1 MSKKKQTQTLKNESL
16 TKESLT
22 KESLTKESLAKESLT
37 KESLAKESLT
47 KESMVPVL
55 IACFGLAI
63 ICLIAYFPGLSNALV
78 DWDDLQYVYEVS
90 LINDLSFGGIR
101 HIFSRYLMGNYH
113 PFTVLSLIF
122 NYNLSGV
129 EPFSYH
135 LTNLVIHIFNSILV
149 LLVILRMNKGML
161 AAGITAAL
169 FAVHPMHVESVVWA
183 AERKDVLYTFFF
195 LCSFLSYL
203 KYIHTGHFRLMA
215 LALVLFIFSCF
226 SKGMAVTLPLIMFA
240 ADYAMGRKNVKN
252 LFVEKIPFL
261 LVSMVF
267 GIVAVDAQ
275 QKWGAIADFPEY
287 GFIDRIFLAI
297 YSFVFY
303 LNKMIVPTGLSAFY
317 PYPVKTGNWFPP
329 LIYFSLMVLFIYKA
343 LAFYTIKREK
353 FVFFGILFYGISI
366 LPMVQLLPVGDMI
379 AADRYFYVS
388 SIGLFFIAGVVAE
401 KLVNWYGLKFV
412 YLNTSIIMFFAA
424 IIGILT
430 YLSNQQSRV
439 WKNDFTLLTHALK
452 AQPLSH
458 VANTKMGINHQLAGR
473 TDQAIEYYEK
483 ALSLRRNSTAAN
495 NLGQCYVD
503 KKQYALSLP
512 YFQLSI
518 ALKPNDSQTWFNMG
532 NAYDSLGN
540 YNEAVRDYTIALE
553 HDKNLFKAY
562 NNRACAF
569 FALGKWEE
577 GNEDMRIAARG
588 GHATAIQ
595 YLKGLERE
603 RSQKAEV
610 KH

>member
-1 MSKKKQTQTLKNESL
+1 MSKKKQTRFPKKESPKSGSPKNKSHKNKSYKNESHKNESL
-16 TKESLT
+16 TTESL
-22 KESLTKESLAKESLT
+22 KEESIVS
-37 KESLAKESLT
+37 
-47 KESMVPVL
+47 VL
-55 IACFGLAI
+55 IAGFGLAI
-63 ICLIAYFPGLSNALV
+63 ICLLAYFPGLNNALV
-78 DWDDLQYVYEVS
+78 DWDDLQYVHEVS
-90 LINDLSFGGIR
+90 FFRDLSFGSIS

-122 NYNLSGV
+122 NYNLSGA

-135 LTNLVIHIFNSILV
+135 LTNIVLHIFNSILV
-149 LLVILRMNKGML
+149 LLVILRMNSGML

-195 LCSFLSYL
+195 LCSLLSYL
-203 KYIHTGHFRLMA
+203 KYIKTSHFRLLA
-215 LALVLFIFSCF
+215 LALLLFIFSCF

-240 ADYAMGRKNVKN
+240 ADYALGRKNLKK
-252 LFVEKIPFL
+252 LIIEKVPFL

-267 GIVAVDAQ
+267 GMVAIDGQ
-275 QKWGAIADFPEY
+275 RKWGAIADFPEY
-287 GFIDRIFLAI
+287 GFIDKILLAT

-303 LNKMIVPTGLSAFY
+303 LIKMIVPTGLSAFY

-329 LIYFSLMVLFIYKA
+329 LIYFSLLVLFIYKA
-343 LAFYTIKREK
+343 LAFYTMKREK

-366 LPMVQLLPVGDMI
+366 LPVIQLLPVGDMV

-388 SIGLFFIAGVVAE
+388 SIGLFFIAGVIAE
-401 KLVNWYGLKFV
+401 KSVNASGLKFP
-412 YLNTSIIMFFAA
+412 YLKSSIIMLSAA

-439 WKNDFTLLTHALK
+439 WKNDFTLLTHSLE

-458 VANTKMGINHQLAGR
+458 VANTKMGIVHQLAGR
-473 TDQAIEYYEK
+473 TDQAMEYYEK

-503 KKQYALSLP
+503 KKQYALALP

-518 ALKPNDSQTWFNMG
+518 ALKPGDPQTWFNMG

-540 YNEAVRDYTIALE
+540 YNEAVRDYSMALQ

-562 NNRACAF
+562 NNRACSF

-577 GNEDMRIAARG
+577 GLEDMRIAASG
-588 GHATAIQ
+588 GHASAIQ
-595 YLKGLERE
+595 YLNGLERE
-603 RSQKAEV
+603 RSQKAEAN
-610 KH
+610 H

>member
-1 MSKKKQTQTLKNESL
+1 MIEKKLRKVLTDQWVKQV
-16 TKESLT
+16 
-22 KESLTKESLAKESLT
+22 
-37 KESLAKESLT
+37 
-47 KESMVPVL
+47 SMAPVL
-55 IACFGLAI
+55 MACFGLAI
-63 ICLIAYFPGLSNALV
+63 ICLIAYFPGLSNAFV
-78 DWDDLQYVYEVS
+78 EWDDLEYIRQISHVC
-90 LINDLSFGGIR
+90 DLSSQSIR
-101 HIFSRYLMGNYH
+101 KIFFSYTLGNYH
-113 PFTVLSLIF
+113 PFTVLSLVF

-149 LLVILRMNKGML
+149 LLVVLRMNKGML
-161 AAGITAAL
+161 AAGITGAL

-203 KYIHTGHFRLMA
+203 KYINTGHFRLIG
-215 LALVLFIFSCF
+215 LAWLLFIFSCF
-226 SKGMAVTLPLIMFA
+226 SKGMAVTLPLIMLT
-240 ADYAMGRKNVKN
+240 ADYAMGRNNVKK
-252 LFVEKIPFL
+252 LFIEKIPFL

-267 GIVAVDAQ
+267 GIVAVDGQ
-275 QKWGAIADFPEY
+275 QKWGAIADLPEY

-329 LIYFSLMVLFIYKA
+329 LIYFSVLVLFIYKA
-343 LAFYTIKREK
+343 LAFYTIKRER
-353 FVFFGILFYGISI
+353 FVFFGILFFGISI
-366 LPMVQLLPVGDMI
+366 LPVVQLLPVGDMI

-401 KLVNWYGLKFV
+401 KLVSRHGLKFA
-412 YLNTSIIMFFAA
+412 YLHTSITVLFAA

-439 WKNDFTLLTHALK
+439 WKNDFTLLTHALQ

-458 VANTKMGINHQLAGR
+458 VANTKMGIYHQLAGR
-473 TDQAIEYYEK
+473 TDQSIEYYEK
-483 ALSLRRNSTAAN
+483 ALSLRRNATAAN

-518 ALKPNDSQTWFNMG
+518 ALKPNDPQTWFNMG

-540 YNEAVRDYTIALE
+540 HDEAIRDYTVALE

-562 NNRACAF
+562 NNRACSF

-577 GNEDMRIAARG
+577 GHEDMKIAARG

-595 YLKGLERE
+595 YMVGLERE
-603 RSQKAEV
+603 RSQKAEA
-610 KH
+610 KP

>member
-1 MSKKKQTQTLKNESL
+1 
-16 TKESLT
+16 
-22 KESLTKESLAKESLT
+22 
-37 KESLAKESLT
+37 
-47 KESMVPVL
+47 
-55 IACFGLAI
+55 
-63 ICLIAYFPGLSNALV
+63 
-78 DWDDLQYVYEVS
+78 
-90 LINDLSFGGIR
+90 
-101 HIFSRYLMGNYH
+101 
-113 PFTVLSLIF
+113 
-122 NYNLSGV
+122 
-129 EPFSYH
+129 
-135 LTNLVIHIFNSILV
+135 
-149 LLVILRMNKGML
+149 
-161 AAGITAAL
+161 
-169 FAVHPMHVESVVWA
+169 
-183 AERKDVLYTFFF
+183 
-195 LCSFLSYL
+195 
-203 KYIHTGHFRLMA
+203 
-215 LALVLFIFSCF
+215 
-226 SKGMAVTLPLIMFA
+226 MAVTLPLIMFA
-240 ADYAMGRKNVKN
+240 ADYALGRKNIKS
-252 LFVEKIPFL
+252 LFIEKIPFF

-267 GIVAVDAQ
+267 GIVAVDGQ
-275 QKWGAIADFPEY
+275 QKWGAIADMPEY
-287 GFIDRIFLAI
+287 GFIDRVFLAI

-329 LIYFSLMVLFIYKA
+329 LIYISLLVLFIYKA

-388 SIGLFFIAGVVAE
+388 SIGLFFIAGIVAE
-401 KLVNWYGLKFV
+401 KSVNWSGLKFAH
-412 YLNTSIIMFFAA
+412 LNTSIIMFFAA

-439 WKNDFTLLTHALK
+439 WKNDSTLLTHALK
-452 AQPLSH
+452 VQPLSH
-458 VANTKMGINHQLAGR
+458 VANTKMGIHHQLAGR

-518 ALKPNDSQTWFNMG
+518 SLNPDDSQTWFNMG

-540 YNEAVRDYTIALE
+540 HNEAVRDYTIALE

-595 YLKGLERE
+595 YMKGLERE
-603 RSQKAEV
+603 RSQKTKV
-610 KH
+610 KP

>member
-1 MSKKKQTQTLKNESL
+1 MSKKKQTQTPKRELLKNESPQN
-16 TKESLT
+16 
-22 KESLTKESLAKESLT
+22 ESLAKESL
-37 KESLAKESLT
+37 A

-78 DWDDLQYVYEVS
+78 DWDDLHYVYEVS

-101 HIFSRYLMGNYH
+101 QIFSRYLMGNYH
-113 PFTVLSLIF
+113 PFIVLSLIF

-149 LLVILRMNKGML
+149 LLVILQMNKGML

-195 LCSFLSYL
+195 LCSFLTYL
-203 KYIHTGHFRLMA
+203 KYIHTGHFRFMA

-240 ADYAMGRKNVKN
+240 ADYALGRKNIKS
-252 LFVEKIPFL
+252 LCVEKIPFF

-267 GIVAVDAQ
+267 GIVAVDGQ
-275 QKWGAIADFPEY
+275 QKWGAIADMPEY
-287 GFIDRIFLAI
+287 GFIDRVFLAI

-329 LIYFSLMVLFIYKA
+329 LIYISLLVLFIYKA

-388 SIGLFFIAGVVAE
+388 SIGLFFIVGIVAE
-401 KLVNWYGLKFV
+401 KSVNWSGLKFAH
-412 YLNTSIIMFFAA
+412 LNTSIIMFFAA

-439 WKNDFTLLTHALK
+439 WKNDSTLLTHALK
-452 AQPLSH
+452 VQPLSH
-458 VANTKMGINHQLAGR
+458 VANTKMGIHHQLAGR

-518 ALKPNDSQTWFNMG
+518 SLNPDDSQTWFNMG

-540 YNEAVRDYTIALE
+540 HNEAVRDYTIALE

-595 YLKGLERE
+595 YMKGLERE
-603 RSQKAEV
+603 RSQKTKV
-610 KH
+610 KP